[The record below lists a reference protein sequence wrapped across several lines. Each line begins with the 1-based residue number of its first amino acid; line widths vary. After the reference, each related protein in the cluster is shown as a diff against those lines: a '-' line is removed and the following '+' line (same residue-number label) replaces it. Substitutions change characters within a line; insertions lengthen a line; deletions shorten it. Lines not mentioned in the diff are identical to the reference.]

1 MRSFALLVLTACSQT
16 SYANPQVDL
25 PEPPKPVQLDR
36 PAVVQFHMRTHLD
49 DLKAVQRHL
58 IAGKLDDAQA
68 AAFMLTKPA
77 NDPGLA
83 QWQMQ
88 TDRVVTEAKALTDA
102 KTVTD
107 GCKRLARVAEACA
120 ECHVRT
126 QTAPV
131 FPAATAPPTEDVGR
145 HAWAVDRLW
154 EGMVAGT
161 DGPWVSGLEVLAG
174 SPIPATTLTEGS
186 TLAARLQQ
194 QATTALDRHRSQSET
209 LDSRSATYGEMLVT
223 CAACHSSLPER

>member
-1 MRSFALLVLTACSQT
+1 MRSFVLLVLTACSQT

-25 PEPPKPVQLDR
+25 PEPSRPVQLDR

-83 QWQMQ
+83 QWQVQ
-88 TDRVVTEAKALTDA
+88 TDRVVSEAKGLTDA

-120 ECHVRT
+120 ECHVKT
-126 QTAPV
+126 QTTPV
-131 FPAATAPPTEDVGR
+131 FPAAAPAPTDDVGR
-145 HAWAVDRLW
+145 HEWAVDRLW

-161 DGPWVSGLEVLAG
+161 DAPWVSGLEVLAG
-174 SPIPATTLTEGS
+174 SPMPATTLPEGA
-186 TLAARLQQ
+186 TLASRLQQ
-194 QATTALDRHRSQSET
+194 QATAALDRHRDQSET
-209 LDSRSATYGEMLVT
+209 LDSRTAAYGELLVT
-223 CAACHSSLPER
+223 CSACHSSLPER